1 MIKSR
6 EPGMRVPSV
15 STTPRSP
22 TDAAL
27 GAMTTPHPAAFHRAH
42 AVLDRFTNRW
52 QQRFPFKRERD
63 RTSALFRVQV
73 LGAVGGVD
81 NRHD

>member
-15 STTPRSP
+15 S
-22 TDAAL
+22 DASLLECPAL
-27 GAMTTPHPAAFHRAH
+27 GAIDAHPAAFHRAH

-63 RTSALFRVQV
+63 RTSALFVFKYSVPWR
-73 LGAVGGVD
+73 
-81 NRHD
+81 RR